1 MANTAN
7 YFDMPIVIDAVC
19 AAIALTMR
27 QTAKVQHT
35 IQPSTITQR
44 QDKQLRNTHADCY
57 DQSYQFVETL

>member
-35 IQPSTITQR
+35 VQPSTITQR
-44 QDKQLRNTHADCY
+44 QDK
-57 DQSYQFVETL
+57 